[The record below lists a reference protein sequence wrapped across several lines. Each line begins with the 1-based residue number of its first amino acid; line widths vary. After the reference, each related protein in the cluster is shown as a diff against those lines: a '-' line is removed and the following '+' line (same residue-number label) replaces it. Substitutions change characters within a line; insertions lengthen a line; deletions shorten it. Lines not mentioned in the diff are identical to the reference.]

1 LKFSN
6 DEKKLA
12 EFLFSNRNLLHQ
24 QQQTNNDSFDQA
36 DLKIKPFKNILV
48 ENIKDIKIM
57 EKLKELL
64 KYIDKLDYF
73 CLLETWPIP
82 VFPITGEHLT
92 SKNVPK
98 GPIYSKI
105 LNSLKNIW
113 KDDFNFNCEHET
125 INKLLM
131 KCDELLT
138 NKEKK

>member
-1 LKFSN
+1 MKFSN
-6 DEKKLA
+6 EEKKLA
-12 EFLFSNRNLLHQ
+12 EFLFTNRNLMPKASEKPLDEII
-24 QQQTNNDSFDQA
+24 TDSQ
-36 DLKIKPFKNILV
+36 LKPFKNILV

-64 KYIDKLDYF
+64 KYINKLEYF

-82 VFPITGEHLT
+82 VFPITGEHLE

-113 KDDFNFNCEHET
+113 RDECNFSCEPEA
-125 INKLLM
+125 IENLSL
-131 KCDELLT
+131 KCDELLI
-138 NKEKK
+138 NKGK